1 MITARQAQEKDLGL
15 FRGVLIAGLAAVPL
29 WAGAAALIWLAVA
42 S

>member
-1 MITARQAQEKDLGL
+1 MSADQARREGLGL
-15 FRGVLIAGLAAVPL
+15 FRGVLLAGLAAVPL